1 MPQLKPQRG
10 YIKPIDAHL
19 LARGLVACWLMN
31 EGTGGKIFD
40 VSGNGLNLDFN
51 NFPIWSPGKFG
62 SSILFDDA
70 SSQYLEVNQAA
81 VNGAPLTLLCWV
93 YCNDLSQNTYVMYIA
108 DKDVTNNAFGIR
120 LNADEAGSVQALT
133 YAGTAAAALATVTM
147 SANTWHQVCAV
158 FVSPNDRRAYI
169 DGGNEG
175 TNISLLTPTGLNRT
189 SIGRAGDSTPGYYM
203 SGKVGFAMIWNRA
216 LSALEI
222 AWLYRE
228 PFCMLERAIRPEL
241 IGSPIVD
248 LAGTS
253 TALSSLSATAE
264 AIRKISGIVASTSDI
279 AALLN
284 SIRGVAGSFG
294 GLAAVEGSLSIT
306 RESALEIEKSW
317 LREALFNGM
326 TANAFK
332 LGTTLSLGWFWVRV
346 AGCSVLYRGPSMEQ
360 IDFVNILTVAEQDAC
375 EISPPS
381 YIPHNSSSTYFYVI
395 RRFNNCGYQEHTLT
409 AAVKVS
415 IKSSGDLT
423 EPQPNKI
430 SGSRAKHVDG
440 NKIQLFWFYC
450 PLEQKSQVV
459 CFNVYHDGGMG
470 QIDYENSIAI
480 ISYEGRK
487 FYSHQSDALDE
498 GRYLFAIRAED
509 AGGIENSSLAQL
521 RTQLAIANPD
531 AINIL
536 SAEAV

>member
-10 YIKPIDAHL
+10 YIKPIDGHL

-40 VSGNGLNLDFN
+40 VSGNELNLDFN

-70 SSQYLEVNQAA
+70 SNQYLEVNQAA

-120 LNADEAGSVQALT
+120 LNADGAGSVQALS
-133 YAGTAAAALATVTM
+133 YAGTAAAALATVIM

-158 FVSPNDRRAYI
+158 FVAPNDRRAYI
-169 DGGNEG
+169 NGGNEG
-175 TNISLLTPTGLNRT
+175 TNSSLLTPTGLDRT

-228 PFCMLERAIRPEL
+228 PFCMFERAISSWL
-241 IGSPIVD
+241 IGSQIVN
-248 LAGTS
+248 LAGTLV
-253 TALSSLSATAE
+253 ALSS
-264 AIRKISGIVASTSDI
+264 VD
-279 AALLN
+279 
-284 SIRGVAGSFG
+284 
-294 GLAAVEGSLSIT
+294 GSLNIT
-306 RESALEIEKSW
+306 KESSLEMERSW

-415 IKSSGDLT
+415 IKSSGDLA

-470 QIDYENSIAI
+470 QIDYENPIAI
-480 ISYEGRK
+480 ISYKGRK
-487 FYSHQSDALDE
+487 FYSHQSSALDE

>member
-10 YIKPIDAHL
+10 YIKPIDGHL

-31 EGTGGKIFD
+31 EGTGGKVFD
-40 VSGNGLNLDFN
+40 VSGNRVNFDFVN
-51 NFPIWSPGKFG
+51 SPIWTTGKFG
-62 SSILFDDA
+62 PSILFNDA
-70 SSQYLEVNQAA
+70 SNQYLEVDKA
-81 VNGAPLTLLCWV
+81 VVSETPLTMMCWV
-93 YCNDLSQNTYVMYIA
+93 YCDDLSSNTYVMYIA
-108 DKDVTNNAFGIR
+108 DKDVTDQAFGLR
-120 LNADEAGSVQALT
+120 LNSGGAGNVHALT
-133 YAGTAAAALATVTM
+133 YAGTAAAALATATM

-175 TNISLLTPTGLNRT
+175 TNNASRTPTGLDRT

-222 AWLYRE
+222 AWFYRE
-228 PFCMLERAIRPEL
+228 PFCMFERAISSWL
-241 IGSPIVD
+241 IGNQIVN
-248 LAGTS
+248 LAGTLA
-253 TALSSLSATAE
+253 ALSS
-264 AIRKISGIVASTSDI
+264 ID
-279 AALLN
+279 
-284 SIRGVAGSFG
+284 
-294 GLAAVEGSLSIT
+294 GSLSIT
-306 RESALEIEKSW
+306 KESSLEMERSR

-346 AGCSVLYRGPSMEQ
+346 AGCSVLYRGPGMEQ

-381 YIPHNSSSTYFYVI
+381 YIPHNSSSTYFYII

-415 IKSSGDLT
+415 IKSSGDLA

-450 PLEQKSQVV
+450 PLEQKSPVV

-470 QIDYENSIAI
+470 QIDYENTIAI

-487 FYSHQSDALDE
+487 FYSHQSSALDE

-531 AINIL
+531 AIDIL